1 MKEIKEHE
9 FTLIL
14 TADPSEQQA
23 DRLYGRFD
31 DGTIATIAGDPQIHF
46 HRQAGSLEDAIRT
59 AIGDVQAVGFTV
71 ERVEME
77 PDAVLQTT

>member
-1 MKEIKEHE
+1 MKEHE

-14 TADPSEQQA
+14 TVDPSEDEA
-23 DRLYGRFD
+23 DELYASFN
-31 DGTIATIAGDPQIHF
+31 DGTISTIAGIPQIHF
-46 HRQAGSLEDAIRT
+46 HREACSLEEAIRS

>member
-1 MKEIKEHE
+1 MKEHE

-14 TADPSEQQA
+14 TADPSEEQA
-23 DRLYGRFD
+23 DNLYAKFN
-31 DGTIATIAGDPQIHF
+31 DGTISTIAGVPQIHF
-46 HRQAGSLEDAIRT
+46 HREAGFLEEAIRS

-77 PDAVLQTT
+77 PGSILQAT